1 MKYLKLIL
9 FLVPFTLLGYAVF
22 IEPNQLESTTHQVS
36 IGVQKRQLT
45 IAHVT
50 DLHTK
55 GLGKIEQKLI
65 AAIKEKKPDI
75 IVITGDITTPGGTAK
90 GYEEV
95 LAQLRAPL
103 GVYFVQGNWEYWEP
117 VKELK
122 DIFLRIGIRD
132 LTNKTLKLNDFL
144 WLAGLDDE
152 LAGSPDISVVGDIP
166 EDKKVISIFHSPALF
181 KKISDKIDLALAG
194 HSHGGQIRVPW
205 LGPLWTP
212 EGTSE
217 FDSGWY
223 ERGRARLYVSRGIG
237 NSILPIRFNC
247 KPEVAF
253 IKTEY

>member
-1 MKYLKLIL
+1 MKYLKLSLLL
-9 FLVPFTLLGYAVF
+9 FPISLFGYAVL
-22 IEPNQLESTTHQVS
+22 IEPNQLESTNHQVS

-50 DLHTK
+50 DLHTN
-55 GLGKIEQKLI
+55 GLGVVEHKLI
-65 AAIKEKKPDI
+65 AVIKEKKPDM
-75 IVITGDITTPGGTAK
+75 IVITGDIATPGGTAK

-95 LAQLRAPL
+95 LVQLKAPL

-122 DIFLRIGIRD
+122 DIFHRLGIRD
-132 LTNKTLKLNDFL
+132 LTNKTLKLNDSL

-152 LAGSPDISVVGDIP
+152 LAGSPDISALEDIP

-181 KKISDKIDLALAG
+181 KEISDKIDLAFAG
-194 HSHGGQIRVPW
+194 HTHGGQIRIP
-205 LGPLWTP
+205 LIGPFWMP

-217 FDSGWY
+217 FELGWY
-223 ERGRARLYVSRGIG
+223 QRGRARMYVSRGIG

-253 IKTEY
+253 IKVEY